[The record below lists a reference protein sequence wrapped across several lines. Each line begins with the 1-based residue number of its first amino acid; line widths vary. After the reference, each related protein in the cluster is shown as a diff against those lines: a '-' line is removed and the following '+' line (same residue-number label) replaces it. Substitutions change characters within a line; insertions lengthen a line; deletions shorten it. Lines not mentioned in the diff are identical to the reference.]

1 MNKEI
6 MAQMQI
12 EAELAAT
19 LAKLTTLSQYINP
32 NSDYGKQLKTL
43 QETLSKNT
51 DRLVNAQ

>member
-43 QETLSKNT
+43 QDNLSKNT

>member
-19 LAKLTTLSQYINP
+19 LAKLTTLSQYVNP

-43 QETLSKNT
+43 QDNLSKNT